1 MESRSRW
8 DGLSGLDS
16 ALSKSAAGTGA
27 AHCGAD
33 GSIAFCRAQSARE
46 GAEFLTFPPVS
57 LTMFARRVGP
67 ILSLRHFD
75 RRRCVERFA
84 RRKSEKCRTDIRP
97 YPIVVARR
105 PSPY

>member
-46 GAEFLTFPPVS
+46 GAEISDFSSCFLDDVCEAS
-57 LTMFARRVGP
+57 
-67 ILSLRHFD
+67 
-75 RRRCVERFA
+75 
-84 RRKSEKCRTDIRP
+84 RP
-97 YPIVVARR
+97 DFVLATL
-105 PSPY
+105 

>member
-1 MESRSRW
+1 VESRSRW

-46 GAEFLTFPPVS
+46 GAESYCRHSASFLVD
-57 LTMFARRVGP
+57 V
-67 ILSLRHFD
+67 
-75 RRRCVERFA
+75 CVA
-84 RRKSEKCRTDIRP
+84 SRP
-97 YPIVVARR
+97 DFVLATL
-105 PSPY
+105 